1 MIGIFNLRSSG
12 SPTVKIEKLIWILR
26 KNKKEKVN
34 NNCGFEMRRS
44 CQKVIQNT
52 AKDESWM
59 DLCDT

>member
-44 CQKVIQNT
+44 RQKVIQNT